1 MKPEKT
7 RRRTEMTVALRRQT
21 PEEERRFT
29 AALELL
35 LTEMVRQEI
44 ASRKDGSYGKEEA
57 TR

>member
-7 RRRTEMTVALRRQT
+7 RRRTELTVAVRRQT

-35 LTEMVRQEI
+35 LTDMVRQEI
-44 ASRKDGSYGKEEA
+44 AGRKDGKDGKEEA
-57 TR
+57 TG